1 MTETE
6 LHTFRRELL
15 ALGRR
20 HHGDASALAGEA
32 LGEASGEAG
41 GNLSHVPTH
50 PADLGSDNFAQQVT
64 LTLLA
69 NEARRLG
76 EIAGALARIEQRAFG
91 RCERCQQDNPRS
103 ASGPCPTPGIVWG
116 APGGWRQRGKGPW
129 GGQCRRSSDREGRH
143 GGQTRFGGSGRRE
156 RERGLVRIR
165 GGCDGLGGGCWF
177 GQPLAG

>member
-1 MTETE
+1 MMTETE

-15 ALGRR
+15 ALGRQ

-91 RCERCQQDNPRS
+91 RCERCQQDIPPERLR
-103 ASGPCPTPGIVWG
+103 ALPY
-116 APGGWRQRGKGPW
+116 
-129 GGQCRRSSDREGRH
+129 
-143 GGQTRFGGSGRRE
+143 TRYCVGCA
-156 RERGLVRIR
+156 RGLETTRQ
-165 GGCDGLGGGCWF
+165 GSLGWAVPAE
-177 GQPLAG
+177 Q